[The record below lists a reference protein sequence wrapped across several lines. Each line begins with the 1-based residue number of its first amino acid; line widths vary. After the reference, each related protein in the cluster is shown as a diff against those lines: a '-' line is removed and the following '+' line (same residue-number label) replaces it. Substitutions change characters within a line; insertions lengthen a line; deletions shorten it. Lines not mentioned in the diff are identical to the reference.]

1 MVDQN
6 NHLLVLGAKN
16 GILDS
21 YDTSKNMM
29 NSGDNSSLSMIG
41 GAGDIRIRNLI
52 LEQDPA
58 KIEERLKQI
67 LTKKGL
73 TPPESLSFKE

>member
-1 MVDQN
+1 
-6 NHLLVLGAKN
+6 
-16 GILDS
+16 
-21 YDTSKNMM
+21 
-29 NSGDNSSLSMIG
+29 MIG
-41 GAGDIRIRNLI
+41 GQGVDVRVKNLI

-73 TPPESLSFKE
+73 TPPETLSIKKERHSFEMH